1 MRLLPLLLSAALS
14 ASAAGRYLEVNYPPG
29 DLPIAAKYTLWVPDT
44 AKPLRALIVHQHG
57 CGAPAARGGSTAAF
71 DLHWQALAA
80 KWDAALLAPYYM
92 QVDDKLCREWS
103 DPRNGSEKIFLR
115 AIGNFAA
122 RLRRPE
128 LKDAPWVLWGHSG
141 GGTWV
146 GIMTLLHPERV
157 AAVWY
162 RSGAP
167 MAETNIPE
175 AVFSIPA
182 MTNAGVNEREGR
194 FQGAW
199 DNSLGWFRRL
209 RAKGAPI
216 GFAPDPRSSHECAD
230 SRYLAIP
237 YFDAVMA
244 MRLPVQGV
252 KLRTVLQAHAWLA
265 QPLSDEAS
273 PAASFRGDRNESV
286 WLPNVAVAK
295 AWAEYVKTGAVS
307 DQTPPPAPSMVT
319 ATRAASGAVEIS
331 WRAEADFESGI
342 QSFLILRDGAQIAQ
356 VPETPK
362 GRFGRPLFQPM
373 SYHDTPEA
381 PVPEPHYTDSEGG
394 NHAYRVVTVNSVGL
408 RSKPS
413 RPARAV
419 IE

>member
-1 MRLLPLLLSAALS
+1 MRLLPLLFSAALS
-14 ASAAGRYLEVNYPPG
+14 ASAAGRYLEVSYPPG
-29 DLPIAAKYTLWVPDT
+29 DLPIAARYTMWVPDT
-44 AKPLRALIVHQHG
+44 AKPLRAVIVHQHG

-92 QVDDKLCREWS
+92 QTDDKLCRQWS
-103 DPRNGSEKIFLR
+103 DPRNGSEKVFLR
-115 AIGNFAA
+115 AIADFAA
-122 RLRRPE
+122 RLRRAE
-128 LKDAPWVLWGHSG
+128 LKEAPWVLWGHSG

-167 MAETNIPE
+167 MAETEIPE
-175 AVFSIPA
+175 AVFFIPA
-182 MTNAGVNEREGR
+182 MTNAGVKER
-194 FQGAW
+194 
-199 DNSLGWFRRL
+199 
-209 RAKGAPI
+209 
-216 GFAPDPRSSHECAD
+216 ECAD

-237 YFDAVMA
+237 FLDAAMA
-244 MRLPVQGV
+244 MRLPARGG
-252 KLRTVLQAHAWLA
+252 KLRKVSQAHAWLA
-265 QPLSDEAS
+265 QPLGDTAS
-273 PAASFRGDRNESV
+273 PADSFRGDRNESV
-286 WLPNVAVAK
+286 WLPNASVAK

-307 DQTPPPAPSMVT
+307 DRTPPPAPSVVT

-342 QSFLILRDGAQIAQ
+342 QSFLILRDGVRIAQ

-381 PVPEPHYTDSEGG
+381 PVPELHYTDREGG
-394 NHAYRVVTVNSVGL
+394 KHVYMVVTVNSVGL

-413 RPARAV
+413 KPARAV

>member
-1 MRLLPLLLSAALS
+1 MRLLPLLFATAVCVS
-14 ASAAGRYLEVNYPPG
+14 ASGRYLELSYPPG
-29 DLPIAAKYTLWVPDT
+29 DLPIHSRYTLWVPDT

-92 QVDDKLCREWS
+92 QVDDKLCRDWS
-103 DPRNGSEKIFLR
+103 DPRNGSEKTFLT
-115 AIGNFAA
+115 AIRDFAS

-128 LKDAPWVLWGHSG
+128 LNDAPWVLWGHSG

-157 AAVWY
+157 ATVWY

-167 MAETNIPE
+167 LAETNIPE

-182 MTNAGVNEREGR
+182 MTNAGVQEREGR
-194 FQGAW
+194 FKGAW
-199 DNSLGWFRRL
+199 DNSLGWFQRL

-237 YFDAVMA
+237 YFDAVLG
-244 MRLPVQGV
+244 MRLPAQGSL
-252 KLRTVLQAHAWLA
+252 LRSVA
-265 QPLSDEAS
+265 QSGVS
-273 PAASFRGDRNESV
+273 VTAASITGDASSTV
-286 WLPNVAVAK
+286 WLPSASVAK

-307 DQTPPPAPSMVT
+307 DATPPPAPSFVT
-319 ATRAASGAVEIS
+319 ATKSASGAVELS
-331 WRAEADFESGI
+331 WRAGADFESGI
-342 QSFLILRDGAQIAQ
+342 QSFLIFRDGTQIAQ

-362 GRFGRPLFQPM
+362 GRFGRPLFQAM

-381 PVPEPHYTDSEGG
+381 PLPAMHYTDREGG
-394 NHAYRVVTVNSVGL
+394 KHAYTVVTVNSVGL

-413 RPARAV
+413 KPARPV